1 MSMKE
6 LRRLVDSLATDKK
19 IDVREIE
26 ARIEGK
32 LRKIVE
38 EMSIEGETEH

>member
-1 MSMKE
+1 MKE